1 GERGQSV
8 PVDHGE
14 GGGGEIGV
22 GQRARAGHGLTA
34 YKIRA
39 YWCRRTTYTY
49 EGTGHAAAHHRAP
62 ADTDHDRRGRDA
74 RPRPRPARPSAVP
87 PLRRLPRLHPASAL
101 DRRPPGRDRGR
112 RNPRGGRLPFL
123 RRVPAQVRGRLA
135 AGSDRR
141 PRSPPLSRI
150 RGGDLRSR
158 RARPARV
165 ARHRPRGRARG
176 RRHRALAP
184 ARASAAPGRRLAR
197 AARRFPHRSRRPGRR
212 GETRRPRRRPVVGR
226 RTVVLRGPHD
236 QRRAPMMSIELFVGS
251 LTTPD
256 DARAMAERILAAFT
270 TGDSAPEGVLA
281 KARELTHVLVHRPA
295 AWVTGGPAGQPRYL
309 VRITMPAAWHDP
321 GFAGYV
327 VPAVTAAIAGVGP
340 DSGRLEREPH
350 CVVQIVGVR
359 EHGLGL
365 FGRPVSSTEV
375 VRVMTQDF

>member
-1 GERGQSV
+1 
-8 PVDHGE
+8 
-14 GGGGEIGV
+14 
-22 GQRARAGHGLTA
+22 
-34 YKIRA
+34 
-39 YWCRRTTYTY
+39 
-49 EGTGHAAAHHRAP
+49 
-62 ADTDHDRRGRDA
+62 
-74 RPRPRPARPSAVP
+74 
-87 PLRRLPRLHPASAL
+87 
-101 DRRPPGRDRGR
+101 
-112 RNPRGGRLPFL
+112 
-123 RRVPAQVRGRLA
+123 
-135 AGSDRR
+135 
-141 PRSPPLSRI
+141 
-150 RGGDLRSR
+150 
-158 RARPARV
+158 
-165 ARHRPRGRARG
+165 
-176 RRHRALAP
+176 
-184 ARASAAPGRRLAR
+184 
-197 AARRFPHRSRRPGRR
+197 
-212 GETRRPRRRPVVGR
+212 
-226 RTVVLRGPHD
+226 
-236 QRRAPMMSIELFVGS
+236 MMSIELFVGS

-375 VRVMTQDF
+375 VRVMTQDFRDSGPAREAPEGYAFDPVCGMTVEIASARWTLEHDGVRHVFCAPGCRKVFAEDLGLSA